1 MSEFNIDLFTKK
13 IFAIYK
19 IIENT
24 IRYLLNNIFIYIIK
38 IVLLNCYLFDF
49 FNFNPKPS
57 GKKNQTALISLSFV
71 LLKKVYTK
79 FAFAFYLQ
87 IKMNA

>member
-38 IVLLNCYLFDF
+38 IVLLNCYL
-49 FNFNPKPS
+49 
-57 GKKNQTALISLSFV
+57 ISLI
-71 LLKKVYTK
+71 LTPNPPPAKKSNRANFFEFCPFK
-79 FAFAFYLQ
+79 ESLH
-87 IKMNA
+87 

>member
-49 FNFNPKPS
+49 FNFNLKPSS
-57 GKKNQTALISLSFV
+57 GKK
-71 LLKKVYTK
+71 
-79 FAFAFYLQ
+79 
-87 IKMNA
+87 IKPR